1 MQVTIRDATAADVAA
16 ITAIF
21 NEVIATSDAIW
32 REEPVTLDD
41 RLGWFEALQD
51 KGYPVLVADEA
62 TPPAQP
68 RVVGYLSLSD
78 FRPFP
83 GYWPTLEQSIHLAP
97 AARNQGVGAA
107 LVGAAVER
115 ARALG
120 RRCLV
125 AGTDADN
132 EGSIRFHERLGYR
145 QVGRLP
151 GVGDRFGRSRD
162 LVLLQLDLDA
172 PVARSAETT

>member
-1 MQVTIRDATAADVAA
+1 MQVTIRDATTADVAA
-16 ITAIF
+16 ITTIF

-32 REEPVTLDD
+32 REEPVSSDD
-41 RLGWFEALQD
+41 RRRWFEALQE
-51 KGYPVLVADEA
+51 KGYPVLVAEA
-62 TPPAQP
+62 AEASGEH

-97 AARNQGVGAA
+97 AARNHGVGAA

-115 ARALG
+115 ARAMG

-125 AGTDADN
+125 AGTDAEN
-132 EGSIRFHERLGYR
+132 TGSIRFHERLGYR
-145 QVGRLP
+145 EVGRLP
-151 GVGDRFGRSRD
+151 GVGERFGRTRD

-172 PVARSAETT
+172 PRSPRGETT

>member
-1 MQVTIRDATAADVAA
+1 MQVTIRDATDADVAA

-41 RLGWFEALQD
+41 RVGWFEALQD

-62 TPPAQP
+62 TPPDQP

-151 GVGDRFGRSRD
+151 GVGDRFGRARD

-172 PVARSAETT
+172 PRSPRGETT